1 MRIRFWT
8 AAVLGAVLGF
18 GGLVGA
24 CPTALAAHAQSADE
38 QAGLALEMQNLG
50 NFTAAH
56 QEVLV
61 PLIYAFNAPQ
71 TKDLLDSMF
80 AFAEEENA
88 PEFEKSLDEFEAFAA
103 EVLRNSLEAESALP
117 PVPEFP
123 ILARDNPSGARDL
136 VKLAQTVEANTNDTA
151 KELRSVPVR
160 LADTGRA
167 MLKGDD
173 EAMDK
178 ANRLLLSGI
187 VTILNAENNNLAAQ
201 ISLMERRGQPARQL
215 LQLQL
220 KNNQATMSE
229 SELDLSNFEASAD
242 ESADARASRHA
253 PFTKRMQRDVS
264 GWESVESRGRAQ
276 IAVFEGNM
284 RQAMSEVSD
293 PALRSLFKAFIE
305 QVPNNFRSSFDIEA
319 ELMKLMERRI
329 ELLVEDGPDMEAELE
344 RILEQETRLGLQ
356 RIDLATQRT
365 ALLQ

>member
-24 CPTALAAHAQSADE
+24 CPTAPAAHAQSADE

-103 EVLRNSLEAESALP
+103 EVLRSSLKAERALP
-117 PVPEFP
+117 PMPKFP

-136 VKLAQTVEANTNDTA
+136 VKLAETIEANTNDTA
-151 KELRSVPVR
+151 KDLRSIPVR
-160 LADTGRA
+160 LADSGRA
-167 MLKGDD
+167 MLAGDD
-173 EAMDK
+173 EALNK
-178 ANRLLLSGI
+178 ANRMLLAGM
-187 VTILNAENNNLAAQ
+187 VTILDAENKNIATQ

-215 LQLQL
+215 SQLQL

-229 SELDLSNFEASAD
+229 SELDVSNFDAPVE
-242 ESADARASRHA
+242 ENADARASRRA
-253 PFTKRMQRDVS
+253 PFIKRMRRDVE
-264 GWESVESRGRAQ
+264 GWEALESRGRAQ
-276 IAVFEGNM
+276 IAVFENKM
-284 RQAMSEVSD
+284 RRALSEASD
-293 PALRSLFKAFIE
+293 PALRSLFQALSE
-305 QVPNNFRSSFDIEA
+305 QVPDNFNASFDIEA
-319 ELMKLMERRI
+319 ELMRLMERRI
-329 ELLVEDGPDMEAELE
+329 ELLEDDGPDMEAELE
-344 RILEQETRLGLQ
+344 QILEQETRLVLQ